1 MTLVIGLL
9 ATDGLVIA
17 SDSQMSMGAT
27 SRPGQ
32 KVYLSDNKNFAF
44 GLAGDVA
51 SMQLLQAALGSAEI
65 GGEVEQVRKQLQA
78 IAAATLVPQY
88 NAVRAALG
96 ASVPVEQLP
105 LTEAIVGVYCEGS
118 PHLFHIDQRTL
129 VTDLVDG
136 FVSNGWGKPFADHA
150 EATFR
155 ELRDG
160 GLTLYQSEM
169 LCLRVVEDAIDV
181 SGPQV
186 MLGGPIQ
193 IATVS
198 LSERGPCAA
207 RRPDDDRVLQDAVN
221 GWVRLEAE
229 RFRQHQPGG

>member
-9 ATDGLVIA
+9 SNEGLVIA

-32 KVYLSDNKNFAF
+32 KVFVSDDMTFAF
-44 GLAGDVA
+44 GLAGDGA
-51 SMQLLQAALGSAEI
+51 SMQLLQASLGSAKLA
-65 GGEVEQVRKQLQA
+65 GQAAEVRQELQG
-78 IAAATLVPQY
+78 IASQTLVPQY
-88 NAVRAALG
+88 NAVRSALG
-96 ASVPVEQLP
+96 ANVPLDTLP
-105 LTEAIVGVYCEGS
+105 LVEAIVGVYCQGS

-136 FVSNGWGKPFADHA
+136 FASNGWGKAFADHA

-155 ELRDG
+155 ELREG
-160 GLTLYQSEM
+160 GLTLYQCEM
-169 LCLRVVEDAIDV
+169 LCFRVVEDAIDV

-193 IATVS
+193 VATVS
-198 LSERGPCAA
+198 LSEHGPSAA

-221 GWVRLEAE
+221 SWVRLEAE

>member
-9 ATDGLVIA
+9 AKDGLVIA
-17 SDSQMSMGAT
+17 SDSQMSMGVT

-32 KVYLSDNKNFAF
+32 KVFVSDDKTFAF
-44 GLAGDVA
+44 GLAGDGA
-51 SMQLLQAALGSAEI
+51 SMQLLQASLGSANL
-65 GGEVEQVRKQLQA
+65 GGDAAEVRQQLQGLA
-78 IAAATLVPQY
+78 SQTLVPQY
-88 NAVRAALG
+88 NAVRSALG
-96 ASVPVEQLP
+96 NVPLDNLP
-105 LTEAIVGVYCEGS
+105 LVEAIVGVYCQGS

-136 FVSNGWGKPFADHA
+136 FASNGWGKAFADHA

-155 ELRDG
+155 ELREG

-169 LCLRVVEDAIDV
+169 LCFRVVEDAIDV

-198 LSERGPCAA
+198 LSERGPCAV

-221 GWVRLEAE
+221 SWVRLEAE